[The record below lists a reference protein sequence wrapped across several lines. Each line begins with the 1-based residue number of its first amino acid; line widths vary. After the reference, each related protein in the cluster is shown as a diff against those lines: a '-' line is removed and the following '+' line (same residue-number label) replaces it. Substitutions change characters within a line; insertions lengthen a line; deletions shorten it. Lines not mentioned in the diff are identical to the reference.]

1 MRAIKILLSFLIF
14 FIINTSSFAQ
24 QPTYSAAI
32 EERIKKV
39 ETSLGEAIKTDDN
52 PLILQERMKLY
63 GVPGLSIAV
72 IKDYKIDWARG
83 YGFANKEKGN
93 IVTPTTLFQA
103 ASVLKCFSAFG
114 AVR

>member
-83 YGFANKEKGN
+83 YGFADVSENRK
-93 IVTPTTLFQA
+93 VTEETLFQA
-103 ASVLKCFSAFG
+103 ASISKSLN
-114 AVR
+114 AVG